1 MPEPASPSLIDRLL
15 EKFRGRPHLLN
26 KAAIMFGA
34 RGLGLAFAALG
45 SVWAARCLGP
55 RNFGIS
61 GMVQSLALFSG
72 AFLAVIYPLVLV
84 RDYKDAADDAARNR
98 LIQVTNSYRLAVA
111 LLFCALAAVLLALR
125 LEPPSFHF
133 AGWFF
138 LPILFLT
145 ALQPTWIFQAAEKQQ
160 FQSMLAVLQPGLVAL
175 YYAAIIRPGMSAGWD
190 LLGVTLVTAVLTFI
204 YWRAVFRL
212 THFRGGFFA
221 WDGWGEIGRLILK
234 SRWLFLFFLCTYVY
248 NNLDQPLLGW
258 LSSLEEQGKYRT
270 AVRVTDAAQGFLT
283 ILPSIFFPR
292 FIEWRKRG
300 EEFFWRRQGRL
311 LAFGTLAGA
320 AAAVLCFLLIPLVYV
335 PVFGNAYA
343 QAAQPCAILV
353 SAKIMDCLGQV
364 YSLGLMTDHAY
375 DKKVLA
381 AGLLTA
387 AVSLGSNLLFI
398 PKFGMTTAAC
408 VNLLSETLMLV
419 LCFGLSWRRIGQIQK
434 SRNSVEG
441 TPPPEK
447 AAQK

>member
-1 MPEPASPSLIDRLL
+1 MPSPTSLPPPNSLFGKL
-15 EKFRGRPHLLN
+15 KNRPQLLN
-26 KAAIMFGA
+26 KAAIMVGA
-34 RGLGLAFAALG
+34 RGLGLGFAALG

-55 RNFGIS
+55 LNFGIS

-72 AFLAVIYPLVLV
+72 AFLAVIYPPVLV
-84 RDYKDAADDAARNR
+84 RDYKNLESDKKRNR
-98 LIQVTNSYRLAVA
+98 LIQVTNSFRLAVA
-111 LLFCALAAVLLALR
+111 LLFCVLAAGVMALR

-160 FQSMLAVLQPGLVAL
+160 FQSMLAVLQPALVAL
-175 YYAAIIRPGMSAGWD
+175 YYAVVIRPGMSAGWD
-190 LLGVTLVTAVLTFI
+190 LLGITLVTAAVTFI
-204 YWRAVFRL
+204 YWRAVFKL
-212 THFRGGFFA
+212 THFQDSFFA
-221 WDGWGEIGRLILK
+221 WDGWREMGELVVK

-292 FIEWRKRG
+292 FIEWRKKG
-300 EEFFWRRQGRL
+300 EEFFWGRQTKL
-311 LAFGTLAGA
+311 LAGGALLGAVTAALA
-320 AAAVLCFLLIPLVYV
+320 FLIIPSAYT
-335 PVFGNAYA
+335 PVFGSAYA
-343 QAAQPCAILV
+343 QAAFPCAILL
-353 SAKIMDCLGQV
+353 SAKIVDCLGQV
-364 YSLGLMTDHAY
+364 YSLGLMTDHNY

-381 AGLLTA
+381 AGVLTA
-387 AVSLGSNLLFI
+387 TVSLGSNLLFI

-408 VNLLSETLMLV
+408 VNLLSETLMLAF
-419 LCFGLSWRRIGQIQK
+419 CFGLSWRRLDGLRK
-434 SRNSVEG
+434 KNPRSR
-441 TPPPEK
+441 
-447 AAQK
+447 

>member
-1 MPEPASPSLIDRLL
+1 MPSSTSLFPKNRFFSKL
-15 EKFRGRPHLLN
+15 KNRPHLLN
-26 KAAIMFGA
+26 KAAIMMGA
-34 RGLGLAFAALG
+34 RGLGMAFAAIG
-45 SVWAARCLGP
+45 SIWASRCLGP
-55 RNFGIS
+55 LNFGIS

-72 AFLAVIYPLVLV
+72 TFLAVIYPPVLV
-84 RDYKDAADDAARNR
+84 RDYKNLANDEQKDR

-111 LLFCALAAVLLALR
+111 VVFCALAAGVMVFR

-160 FQSMLAVLQPGLVAL
+160 FQSLLAVLQPALVAL
-175 YYAAIIRPGMSAGWD
+175 YYAAVIRAGMSAGWD
-190 LLGVTLVTAVLTFI
+190 LLGITLVTAVVTFV
-204 YWRAVFRL
+204 YWRAVFKL
-212 THFRGGFFA
+212 TPFRGRFFV
-221 WDGWGEIGRLILK
+221 WNGWQEIKELIVK

-258 LSSLEEQGKYRT
+258 LHSIEELGKYRS
-270 AVRVTDAAQGFLT
+270 AVRATDAAQSFLT

-300 EEFFWRRQGRL
+300 EEFFWNRQKKL
-311 LAFGTLAGA
+311 LIGGTILGA
-320 AAAVLCFLLIPLVYV
+320 ATAALGFLVIPLVYT
-335 PVFGNAYA
+335 PIFTAAYA
-343 QAAQPCAILV
+343 QAALPCAILV
-353 SAKIMDCLGQV
+353 SAKIVDCLGQV

-381 AGLLTA
+381 AGLATA

-398 PKFGMTTAAC
+398 PRFGMITAAC
-408 VNLLSETLMLV
+408 VNLLSETLMLA
-419 LCFGLSWRRIGQIQK
+419 LCFWLSLRRIGQIRK
-434 SRNSVEG
+434 NTPSVL
-441 TPPPEK
+441 
-447 AAQK
+447 

>member
-1 MPEPASPSLIDRLL
+1 MSDPTSLSLKSRLF
-15 EKFRGRPHLLN
+15 EKFRGRPHLFN
-26 KAAIMFGA
+26 KAAIMVGA
-34 RGLGLAFAALG
+34 RALGLVFAALG
-45 SVWAARCLGP
+45 SVWAARCLGT

-72 AFLAVIYPLVLV
+72 AFLAVIYPPVLV
-84 RDYKDAADDAARNR
+84 RDYKNLANDGQRNR

-111 LLFCALAAVLLALR
+111 IVFCSMAAGVLAFR

-160 FQSMLAVLQPGLVAL
+160 FQSMLAVLQPALVAL
-175 YYAAIIRPGMSAGWD
+175 YYALVIRPGMSAGWD
-190 LLGVTLVTAVLTFI
+190 LLGITLVTAAVTFV
-204 YWRAVFRL
+204 YWRAVFKL
-212 THFRGGFFA
+212 TPFQGRFFV
-221 WDGWGEIGRLILK
+221 WDGWREIWELMVK

-258 LSSLEEQGKYRT
+258 FSSLEELGKYRT

-300 EEFFWRRQGRL
+300 EEFFWGRQTKL
-311 LAFGTLAGA
+311 LAGGALLGA
-320 AAAVLCFLLIPLVYV
+320 ATAALGFLVIPLAYTPIFTAV
-335 PVFGNAYA
+335 YA
-343 QAAQPCAILV
+343 QAAFPCAILV

-381 AGLLTA
+381 AGIITA
-387 AVSLGSNLLFI
+387 VVSLGSNLIFI
-398 PKFGMTTAAC
+398 PRFGMTTAAC
-408 VNLLSETLMLV
+408 VNLLSETLMLA
-419 LCFGLSWRRIGQIQK
+419 LCFGLSWRRIEQIRRK
-434 SRNSVEG
+434 N
-441 TPPPEK
+441 
-447 AAQK
+447 A